1 MSRHLTSLVITAILI
16 STASISYAQD
26 FRSRWGFGLN
36 TGGQKLFGDQRGGIG
51 AGIEGF
57 TSYRVNK
64 FANISLSVG
73 YSQLKYFPIGFTRFT
88 NLINADLKGNFDLVS
103 NTFVR
108 PFLTFGLGILSFQHP
123 SNNLGRFFD
132 GAIIG
137 GGGLKFKVHRL
148 FDVQVSGDYRFVTG
162 DQLDDP
168 TLAGKQG
175 KANDGYLNVRAG
187 VSYYLPK
194 KGAETPQVIAMQ
206 KAPFYELGEESQYG
220 EEQKQDYGGQE
231 TKDMEEYV
239 KLKSR
244 LDQLT
249 NRIDSEENQIAKLR
263 GSLQTKKQKASSL
276 SKTVARQPSRP
287 ISTVSSRSGFADTY
301 EEALTNFYNKNYNEA
316 ISLFS
321 FLLQQYPNH
330 SLASSCQYWIGESN
344 FAMGRYDAAI
354 DAFFKVLSYN
364 RSPKKDDSL
373 FFLGK
378 TYLKTGS
385 GERAKESFNR
395 LIREYPN
402 SEYIFDAR
410 DYLSKL

>member
-16 STASISYAQD
+16 FSISTSHSQD
-26 FRSRWGFGLN
+26 FRSKWGFGLN
-36 TGGQKLFGDQRGGIG
+36 AGGQKLYGDQRGGIS

-57 TSYRVNK
+57 ASYNVAK
-64 FANISLSVG
+64 FADVSLSIG
-73 YSQLKYFPIGFTRFT
+73 YSQLKYFPTGFSRFT

-103 NTFVR
+103 NTLVR
-108 PFLTFGLGILSFQHP
+108 PFLTFGLGIISFKHP
-123 SNNLGRFFD
+123 SNNRGRFFD

-137 GGGLKFKVHRL
+137 GVGLRFKVHRL
-148 FDVQVSGDYRFVTG
+148 FDVQVSGDYRFITG

-168 TLAGKQG
+168 TLAAKQG
-175 KANDGYLNVRAG
+175 VNDGYLNVRAG

-194 KGAETPQVIAMQ
+194 KGAETPQVIAME

-220 EEQKQDYGGQE
+220 EEKKQDYGSQE

-244 LDQLT
+244 LDKLS
-249 NRIDSEENQIAKLR
+249 NRIDSEENQISKLR
-263 GSLQTKKQKASSL
+263 GSLQEKKQKVSSL

-287 ISTVSSRSGFADTY
+287 VTTKSSRAGFADTY
-301 EEALTNFYNKNYNEA
+301 EEALTNFYNKHYNEA
-316 ISLFS
+316 ISLFG

-344 FAMGRYDAAI
+344 FAMAQYDSAI

-373 FFLGK
+373 FLLGK

-395 LIREYPN
+395 LIREYPD
-402 SEYIFDAR
+402 SEYVFDAK